1 MYRHIYQEKQPTHWN
16 SAFVVGL
23 PLTTS
28 VHGDVDREQ
37 EPERFEAQRTKACAP
52 SQMSPLRFECEE
64 IGQDVQARWIPREQV
79 HKVLQWRAASIR
91 IFSKLWRLESG
102 SASFSLQEADAVLS
116 LRMHCRATLDGKF
129 VFKGMANLQ
138 GLGHSDGSSR
148 ISRYVVS
155 VHLPRSAPI
164 LPHFG

>member
-1 MYRHIYQEKQPTHWN
+1 MH
-16 SAFVVGL
+16 SAFVLGL
-23 PLTTS
+23 PFITT

-37 EPERFEAQRTKACAP
+37 EPERFEAHRTKACAP

-91 IFSKLWRLESG
+91 IFPAPWHLESG
-102 SASFSLQEADAVLS
+102 SASFGLQEADAVLS
-116 LRMHCRATLDGKF
+116 LRMHCRATLDGKA
-129 VFKGMANLQ
+129 VLKGTANLQ
-138 GLGHSDGSSR
+138 GLGCSDGSSR
-148 ISRYVVS
+148 ISRYAVS